1 MRSSSIRRSAATG
14 ALAAAMLLAVTAC
27 SSTGSTESAA
37 TLSPQAI
44 AASPTDPAGGLAVA
58 QSAKLGAP
66 VVTDANGW
74 VLYRFDKD
82 TTAPPASNCID
93 TCATTWPP
101 EPAASDTQ
109 IKGVDA
115 NLVGSVKR
123 ADGTLQ
129 ATLGGWPLYR
139 YSGDKTAGDTNGQ
152 TVGGV
157 WFVSGPDGTKAGVTA
172 SASPTT

>member
-37 TLSPQAI
+37 TVAPQVPV
-44 AASPTDPAGGLAVA
+44 ASPTNPAGGLAVA
-58 QSAKLGAP
+58 QNAKLATS

-82 TTAPPASNCID
+82 TSAPPASNCID

-157 WFVSGPDGTKAGVTA
+157 WFVSAPDGTKAGVTA
-172 SASPTT
+172 SATPTQ